1 MQLKF
6 CFASRGTPCLNLMR
20 DYLLKK
26 SYDLYV
32 GKKGAAKTC

>member
-1 MQLKF
+1 MFKF
-6 CFASRGTPCLNLMR
+6 DEMR